1 MSDLLRLASLLEE
14 SLFKMFKCI
23 SRSVGSHIY
32 GPRYDSIKNVC
43 LETCQGPCSFLHGG
57 GVLVVFFSQ
66 FYTYIRDNF
75 FTRILIYLL
84 PGISIYSLEHLEH
97 LC

>member
-14 SLFKMFKCI
+14 SLFKMLNCI

-43 LETCQGPCSFLHGG
+43 LETCHGACDLFYLHAGAANAGCFHFSFLPILLLYLHSH
-57 GVLVVFFSQ
+57 FFEALRTNMICKLQ
-66 FYTYIRDNF
+66 
-75 FTRILIYLL
+75 
-84 PGISIYSLEHLEH
+84 
-97 LC
+97 

>member
-14 SLFKMFKCI
+14 SLFKMLNCI

-43 LETCQGPCSFLHGG
+43 LETCHGACSLLHGDAG
-57 GVLVVFFSQ
+57 FLFSVLP
-66 FYTYIRDNF
+66 IRAGLGPKP
-75 FTRILIYLL
+75 TRNLTRHI
-84 PGISIYSLEHLEH
+84 
-97 LC
+97 